1 MSKDGVYPI
10 PQLSNLSSS
19 SINSAGFVDV
29 SDHALLWHKRLG
41 HPCSKILHSTLSDFQ
56 SVHVPVNSDICSQC
70 PGCISA
76 KMHKHYVPKHVL
88 DSSFPLELVHV
99 VPNWFYVIFV
109 DDFTCF
115 AWMFLLRHKFDV
127 FNVFV
132 HFKALVENQFDTT
145 IKVLRSD
152 RVVSMT
158 IINSSLFVC
167 LMEFSISFLVHIHL
181 TRMVL
186 LRGNIGI

>member
-10 PQLSNLSSS
+10 PQLSNLYSSS
-19 SINSAGFVDV
+19 VSSTGFVAV
-29 SDHALLWHKRLG
+29 SDHALFWHKRLG
-41 HPCSKILHSTLSDFQ
+41 HPCSKILHFALTDFQ
-56 SVHVPVNSDICSQC
+56 SVHVLVNSDICSQC

-132 HFKALVENQFDTT
+132 HFNTYT
-145 IKVLRSD
+145 SWTLRTN
-152 RVVSMT
+152 V
-158 IINSSLFVC
+158 IINRN
-167 LMEFSISFLVHIHL
+167 MNRQKIK
-181 TRMVL
+181 
-186 LRGNIGI
+186 